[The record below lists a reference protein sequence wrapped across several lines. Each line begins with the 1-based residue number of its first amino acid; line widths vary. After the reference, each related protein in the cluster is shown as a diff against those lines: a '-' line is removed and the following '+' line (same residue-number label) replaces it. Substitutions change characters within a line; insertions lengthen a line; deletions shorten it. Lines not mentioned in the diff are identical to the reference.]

1 VVVDVTALSRMV
13 RSCAAPAA
21 EADGDGESSST
32 VETGNGSEAAADPD
46 DVGSSNKRRHRCG
59 RNNAAQQRSAG
70 DLLRRCGTARSAPRR
85 WFFPHT
91 ALPRRE
97 SDSGENPPTII
108 QGKPICRERCTAP
121 CRGKQRSSKSPR
133 SLMAA
138 ITQGGCRRYVRAT
151 PHPRQ
156 CRRGDAPVMTNR
168 KKRMPK
174 RSTAASG

>member
-13 RSCAAPAA
+13 RSCAAPAAEAEAEAEA

-70 DLLRRCGTARSAPRR
+70 DLLRRYGTARSAPRR

-97 SDSGENPPTII
+97 SDSGEF
-108 QGKPICRERCTAP
+108 
-121 CRGKQRSSKSPR
+121 PR
-133 SLMAA
+133 LLFKVPGLR
-138 ITQGGCRRYVRAT
+138 I
-151 PHPRQ
+151 PHPEALISMAMPT
-156 CRRGDAPVMTNR
+156 RGGLCPAAAR
-168 KKRMPK
+168 KKTIREIDRRAADH
-174 RSTAASG
+174 RSVTGSIANGEQITRKCR